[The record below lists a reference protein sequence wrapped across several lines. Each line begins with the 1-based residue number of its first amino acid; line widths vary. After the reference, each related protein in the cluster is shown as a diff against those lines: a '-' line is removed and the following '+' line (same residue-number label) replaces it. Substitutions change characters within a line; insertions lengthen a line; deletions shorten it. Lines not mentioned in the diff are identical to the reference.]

1 MIKRSIKVL
10 YPVHPWCDIC
20 FQGFLTSRHI
30 IKSSRLLTSSLFL
43 TILNSIQELYLTA
56 PCNYRGC
63 RCCLVRLHNQD
74 EPIQENSSW
83 FIMISN
89 GIKEPY
95 QVDPS
100 GCISFRC
107 YLVWRNNLG
116 CLILKIVSLN
126 LTLEN
131 SIKELYLAPPLNY
144 ISFQYCSTRLSRKG
158 DSHWRF
164 FSLFLDILDSIR

>member
-1 MIKRSIKVL
+1 
-10 YPVHPWCDIC
+10 
-20 FQGFLTSRHI
+20 
-30 IKSSRLLTSSLFL
+30 
-43 TILNSIQELYLTA
+43 
-56 PCNYRGC
+56 
-63 RCCLVRLHNQD
+63 
-74 EPIQENSSW
+74 
-83 FIMISN
+83 MISN
-89 GIKEPY
+89 SNKEPY

-100 GCISFRC
+100 DCISFRC

-116 CLILKIVSLN
+116 CPILKIVSLD

-164 FSLFLDILDSIR
+164 FSLFLDILDSIREIFNNVPFCYAWFQCFTMWPSIIDCIKLNFGLVLLIFFTLSLAHFLLN